1 MNALELILTEPFF
14 RNAALAGIIASITC
28 GVIGPIVLVRKIS
41 AISGGIAHSVLG
53 GMGVAILVGANP
65 TIGALIS
72 ALITAL
78 IIGTVTQKN
87 KAQEDVLINALW
99 ALGMA
104 VGIIC
109 ISRTSGYGVDLNSY
123 LFGNILM
130 VSEQSVRESAALAA
144 VVVASV
150 GLFFKQIV
158 AMCFDEEFA
167 QLRGVR
173 VKALNL
179 IILCL
184 VAVTVVVLLQIVGL
198 IMVIALLALPA
209 ATAMLFV
216 GSLARIMVLAGL
228 IGAASSL
235 SGLFL
240 SYEFDLP
247 AGATIIIVASLIYIA
262 SLIFINTYRFMTRT
276 RG

>member
-1 MNALELILTEPFF
+1 MNAFELVLNEPFF
-14 RNAALAGIIASITC
+14 RNAALAGIIASIVC

-53 GMGVAILVGANP
+53 GMGVAILIGANP
-65 TIGALIS
+65 TIGALVS
-72 ALITAL
+72 ALITAV
-78 IIGTVTQKN
+78 IIGVVSQRN

-104 VGIIC
+104 IGIIC

-130 VSEQSVRESAALAA
+130 VSEETIVQSAVLAA
-144 VVVASV
+144 IVVATV
-150 GLFFKQIV
+150 ALFFKQII

-167 QLRGVR
+167 QLRGVK
-173 VKALNL
+173 VKFLNL
-179 IILCL
+179 MILCL

-209 ATAMLFV
+209 ATAMLFA
-216 GSLARIMVLAGL
+216 GSLARIMVLSGFV
-228 IGAASSL
+228 GAASTL
-235 SGLFL
+235 SGLL
-240 SYEFDLP
+240 VSYEFDLP
-247 AGATIIIVASLIYIA
+247 AGATIIIVASILYIA
-262 SLIFINTYRFMTRT
+262 SLVFTYSYKVMMRT